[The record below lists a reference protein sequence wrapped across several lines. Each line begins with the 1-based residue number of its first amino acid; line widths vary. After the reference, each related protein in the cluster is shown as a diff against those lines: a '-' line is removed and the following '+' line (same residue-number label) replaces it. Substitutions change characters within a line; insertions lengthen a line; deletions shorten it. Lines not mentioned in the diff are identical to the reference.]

1 MKIRKKVKGNFVDF
15 TIIVKNPQMICVLN
29 YESSHFVLT
38 LKSVVGYN
46 AKL

>member
-1 MKIRKKVKGNFVDF
+1 MKINEKTKRNSVDF
-15 TIIVKNPQMICVLN
+15 TIIVKYPQKICVSN

-38 LKSVVGYN
+38 PKSVVGYN